1 MCVHV
6 CGGSEVAVSKP
17 FLNLFHWD
25 SVPHEKGRTA
35 VAKIMET
42 DSPQM
47 VFAKQYLKVIRYIIR
62 LDQMPHLVYKDVLC
76 ITLVV
81 AVSTEVLI
89 FVLFLFQ
96 LLQIL
101 CNGINKRECSVARSV
116 FHLVLPEHLHLSVNS
131 SLRHGMAGCDGAFLE
146 IHRAPLET
154 YHLTPSEAVASCDF
168 DQQSECIIIDMGKE
182 LLRFP
187 TTPLPGVQETL
198 EALVQRRRYRLVVFT
213 KGELMDQEGKLA
225 RSGLEQYFSHVETV
239 SNKTEQ
245 EYRQLCENLDVAP
258 EQTLMVGNSFRS
270 DIAPALAAGAYAI
283 HIPYHVV
290 WELEK
295 SEEFPHDKLRK
306 ITHFGEILDIL
317 G

>member
-1 MCVHV
+1 MKEKIKVIAFDADDTLWDCQSWFDEVEHKCCELLSPWATAREV
-6 CGGSEVAVSKP
+6 SEGLFATERKNLSLTGYGTKAFTLSLIENAVRVSK
-17 FLNLFHWD
+17 
-25 SVPHEKGRTA
+25 
-35 VAKIMET
+35 
-42 DSPQM
+42 
-47 VFAKQYLKVIRYIIR
+47 KQLTGDIVMRLIELGQGLLK
-62 LDQMPHLVYKDVLC
+62 
-76 ITLVV
+76 
-81 AVSTEVLI
+81 
-89 FVLFLFQ
+89 
-96 LLQIL
+96 
-101 CNGINKRECSVARSV
+101 
-116 FHLVLPEHLHLSVNS
+116 
-131 SLRHGMAGCDGAFLE
+131 
-146 IHRAPLET
+146 
-154 YHLTPSEAVASCDF
+154 
-168 DQQSECIIIDMGKE
+168 
-182 LLRFP
+182 FP
-187 TTPLPGVQETL
+187 TTPLPEVEETL
-198 EALVQRRRYRLVVFT
+198 CTLAERRHYRLVVFT